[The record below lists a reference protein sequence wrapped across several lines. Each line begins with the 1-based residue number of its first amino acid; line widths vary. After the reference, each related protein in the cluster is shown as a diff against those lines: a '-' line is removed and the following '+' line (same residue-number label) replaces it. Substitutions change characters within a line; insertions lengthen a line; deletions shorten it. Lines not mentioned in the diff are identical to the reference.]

1 MKGLSMMQA
10 TAQIVRKYVYYY
22 GHLTGCHMF
31 LVLLIISGS
40 GQCSEHQNHQIQFPF
55 SLNHAALLIGE
66 RANVKTS
73 TREKNKLAKENIGLG
88 DMTGMDTKSEMRT

>member
-1 MKGLSMMQA
+1 MAISLDAICFLCYQLSV
-10 TAQIVRKYVYYY
+10 AQGNVQNIK
-22 GHLTGCHMF
+22 
-31 LVLLIISGS
+31 
-40 GQCSEHQNHQIQFPF
+40 NHQIQFPF
-55 SLNHAALLIGE
+55 SLNHAASLIGE

>member
-1 MKGLSMMQA
+1 
-10 TAQIVRKYVYYY
+10 
-22 GHLTGCHMF
+22 MF
-31 LVLLIISGS
+31 LVLSIISGS

-73 TREKNKLAKENIGLG
+73 TREKKIAKENIGLG